1 LCDVTFCIGL
11 GLVDTTSLAGSAR
24 LGMISTLLHG
34 PPLTDLEV
42 LWAPML
48 ASPLLRG
55 GLEAA
60 TPAVGASDDAPS
72 GDGAASSTGGGA
84 EATVSSTRNMDL
96 VRCIVEDHATGG
108 SDSPSESGAVRRLW
122 CKGATG
128 GDGEC
133 KRDGVDASSFAMTR
147 LQHLCRRGIP
157 CVLMASGG
165 WCIS

>member
-1 LCDVTFCIGL
+1 MSKAGALTVSGCFLCDVTFCIGL
-11 GLVDTTSLAGSAR
+11 GLFDTTSLAGSAR

-72 GDGAASSTGGGA
+72 GDRAASSTGGA

-108 SDSPSESGAVRRLW
+108 SDSPSESGAAGCLC

-128 GDGEC
+128 GGGEC
-133 KRDGVDASSFAMTR
+133 ARTF
-147 LQHLCRRGIP
+147 C
-157 CVLMASGG
+157 
-165 WCIS
+165 